1 MKRIEQQQGN
11 VSLLMVII
19 FITIGTLLI
28 KSVHF
33 FQERARD
40 ERRNEIKYFDAFNKA
55 ESALAWGGT
64 LHWDSKHR
72 ELRHWV
78 CQKEETQQWKSCLK
92 HYKGATFVLSG
103 QSHYRSENE
112 IKVYRWMVLDV
123 NKRQFFPREKGWL
136 DYCPVIKKGFCE

>member
-1 MKRIEQQQGN
+1 MKNIEQQQGN

-40 ERRNEIKYFDAFNKA
+40 ELHKEIKYFDAFNKA

-64 LHWDSKHR
+64 LHWDSQYRGLK
-72 ELRHWV
+72 HWV
-78 CQKEETQQWKSCLK
+78 CQKEENQQWKSCLK
-92 HYKGATFVLSG
+92 HYKGADFVLSG
-103 QSHYRSENE
+103 QSHYLLGND
-112 IKVYRWMVLDV
+112 IKVYRWVVWDA
-123 NKRQFFPREKGWL
+123 NKQQFFSRKKGWL
-136 DYCPVIKKGFCE
+136 DYCPVIKKGFC